1 MNSFAAVLNVIIVG
15 LIGGIAVGLQGPMS
29 GAMSQRMGPL
39 GASLVIHSGG
49 AIISV
54 LLILFLGGVNWQAMK
69 TLPVPYFFAGLFGVI
84 LYFSFAYTLPRAGV
98 AVTSSLLILAQMG
111 IGLVL
116 DHYGWLGAPVH
127 PISWM
132 RLAGVGSIL
141 LGAFLVTK

>member
-1 MNSFAAVLNVIIVG
+1 
-15 LIGGIAVGLQGPMS
+15 MS

-39 GASLVIHSGG
+39 GSSLVIHLGG
-49 AIISV
+49 AIISA

-69 TLPVPYFFAGLFGVI
+69 SLPVPYFFAGLFGVI
-84 LYFSFAYTLPRAGV
+84 LYFSFSYTLPRVGV
-98 AVTSSLLILAQMG
+98 AVTSSLLILTQMC

-116 DHYGWLGAPVH
+116 DNYGWLGAPVH
-127 PISWM
+127 PVSFL